1 MLFAFWVAAIRKM
14 YVTKRARFDGD
25 AFYAALDGERQ
36 ARHYTWKRV
45 AEESGVSASTL
56 TRFSQGKRPDVDG
69 LASLSAWSGLDV
81 DRFFRCGDAKKEPE
95 PLALISSYLR
105 SDPRL
110 NVDTA
115 IAIDQM
121 VKAAYRSMSGPDEET
136 EDSFTPETAT
146 TVSEEVTEAL
156 NEGTDRRLP

>member
-1 MLFAFWVAAIRKM
+1 MTR
-14 YVTKRARFDGD
+14 TARFDGD

-36 ARHYTWKRV
+36 ARQYTWKRV

-56 TRFSQGKRPDVDG
+56 TRFSQGRRPDVDG
-69 LASLSAWSGLDV
+69 LAALSAWSGLDV
-81 DRFFRCGDAKKEPE
+81 DRFFTGGNAKKEPE

-110 NVDTA
+110 NEDTA

-121 VKAAYRSMSGPDEET
+121 VKAAYRSMSGPDERT

-146 TVSEEVTEAL
+146 TMREEVAEAL
-156 NEGTDRRLP
+156 DDIRDRRLP